1 MKRGTRLLWMAS
13 VLLSASLSVVACGSN
28 GAEINDTDLE
38 TRPAPTVPA
47 NPAPTATASPEDEIV
62 STYLRY
68 WDAYSLAVLN
78 LDPAAVTGV
87 AAGEELAGIE
97 DEIDELRSLNLAVR
111 TVVQHNPIVIRVSN
125 EDAVLEDTMTN
136 NSFYVDPVTKNP
148 PVASGSGEIL
158 RDTYYFE
165 KVDGKWT
172 VVRSVRQR

>member
-1 MKRGTRLLWMAS
+1 MNHGTRLQWMGLI
-13 VLLSASLSVVACGSN
+13 LLSASFSAMACGGD
-28 GAEINDTDLE
+28 GAEINGTSIA
-38 TRPAPTVPA
+38 TRSVPTVLASP
-47 NPAPTATASPEDEIV
+47 PPSATASPEDEIV

-78 LDPAAVTGV
+78 LDPAAVRGI
-87 AAGEELAGIE
+87 AAGEELDGIE
-97 DEIDELRSLNLAVR
+97 DEIDELRSMNLAVR
-111 TVVQHNPIVIRVSN
+111 TVVQHNPVVLHIS
-125 EDAVLEDTMTN
+125 EDDAVLEDTMTN

-148 PVASGSGEIL
+148 PAASGTGEIL